1 MRSKI
6 LDIAYQKG
14 LYAQGTPD
22 SWDEN
27 ALEQFGQH
35 IVDECIDAIEQATRT
50 VGATTYDRDMALG
63 VAAKSI
69 AEIQKRFK

>member
-6 LDIAYQKG
+6 LDIAYEKG

-35 IVDECIDAIEQATRT
+35 IVDECIAAIERASRT
-50 VGATTYDRDMALG
+50 TGATTYDRDMAMS
-63 VAAKSI
+63 VAARSI
-69 AEIQKRFK
+69 AEIQKTFK